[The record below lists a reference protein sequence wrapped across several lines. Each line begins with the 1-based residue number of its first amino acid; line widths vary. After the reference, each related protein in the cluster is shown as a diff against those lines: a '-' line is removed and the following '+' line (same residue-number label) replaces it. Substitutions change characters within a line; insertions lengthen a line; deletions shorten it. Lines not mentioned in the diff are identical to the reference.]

1 MRRSFLS
8 LLLLTISFITFSQN
22 KIVAFKLVSK
32 TYNTLKLNVNGVA
45 LKSVTIIGDE
55 TAIRNAMF
63 KNGGIYF
70 SNWFG
75 NTCNFALMSM
85 DDIMKEYPAAN
96 YKHFDVEQSRI
107 YIIIDNANDF
117 IKTYNSFSINKIP
130 PPTPPSPPNKSQSP
144 KSQYKHVDFCE
155 PDTDKCVTLCTKKT
169 EASYEVCCDN
179 FCGVVKFD
187 GELKLAVEIEK

>member
-1 MRRSFLS
+1 
-8 LLLLTISFITFSQN
+8 
-22 KIVAFKLVSK
+22 
-32 TYNTLKLNVNGVA
+32 
-45 LKSVTIIGDE
+45 
-55 TAIRNAMF
+55 MF

-85 DDIMKEYPAAN
+85 DDIMKEYPAGN
-96 YKHFDVEQSRI
+96 YEHFDVEQSKI
-107 YIIIDNANDF
+107 YIIIDNAKDF

-130 PPTPPSPPNKSQSP
+130 PSTPPSPPNKIQSP
-144 KSQYKHVDFCE
+144 KSQYKHVDFCDPE
-155 PDTDKCVTLCTKKT
+155 TDKCVTLCTKKT